1 MVGIDIDSPA
11 QHAAM
16 MEKLDLPFPMLSDP
30 DRSLAIEPYG
40 LANPDDARRLAITA
54 TLLIDPAG
62 DEVERLV
69 SRDYADRPLEDQV
82 LETLRGL
89 GLDGFEHTVPKVGS
103 AEPGPYAM
111 RLSDLTTYF
120 RGAKF
125 GVKAVGTRTEDGHK
139 EAAVFGEL
147 MDRYIEDVRTTFKAI
162 RIRDAG

>member
-1 MVGIDIDSPA
+1 MAIDIDSPE

-16 MEKLDLPFPMLSDP
+16 IEKLDLPFPMLSDP

-40 LANPDDARRLAITA
+40 LSNPDDARRLAITA

-69 SRDYADRPLEDQV
+69 SRDYADRPPEEHV

-89 GLDGFEHTVPKVGS
+89 GLDAVDQPVPKVGR

-125 GVKAVGTRTEDGHK
+125 GVKAVGTRTEDGHR

-147 MDRYIEDVRTTFKAI
+147 MDRYIEDVKATFKAI
-162 RIRDAG
+162 RARDAG